1 LEPVGEIPV
10 VPRVSSALHRQ
21 LSPFGVW
28 LLALSCLSP
37 VLSVYGVGGD
47 VLVHAGTGTVLLFLL
62 GLGAAL
68 LWGFVY
74 AELGSAFPYAGGDY
88 VGVGRTLGGWAGA
101 ATLALW
107 LATTGPAI
115 AFECQIT
122 ATYAGELAH
131 GIAPALLTFG
141 TLAAATLVA
150 LLGVRTSTTV
160 TGIFL
165 SVEMIAIFT
174 LIGCGFW
181 HPVRGPEILLAAPR
195 TLRGGVMVPVALGI
209 LMSALVNT
217 AYGTVGGNQA
227 IYFGEELHDPHRKMG
242 RVIIAAALTG
252 GFATALP
259 LIAVTVGARD
269 LPAVLASPAP
279 LATFVSQAIG
289 PRAAQALSAGVVLAV
304 FNAIIATIMM
314 GARLLFS
321 VARDGLLPARV
332 NRLLSSIAFASGV
345 PRAATLVTVVF
356 SALCCLLASHLLLDF
371 ISGLIVFGWGL
382 VCLAVLVGHR
392 KGLTGGP
399 GLWRAPL
406 YPLAPLLGLL
416 MAVGFA
422 LASLADA
429 NAGRP
434 SLIILGLVMALAIIW
449 YHLVLKKRGWQPR
462 TSDITQANVPRS
474 DQRA

>member
-1 LEPVGEIPV
+1 MAELTGDRAAP
-10 VPRVSSALHRQ
+10 SALHRQ

-37 VLSVYGVGGD
+37 VFSVYGVGGD

-101 ATLALW
+101 ATLAIW
-107 LATTGPAI
+107 LATMGPTI
-115 AFECQIT
+115 AFECQIA

-131 GIAPALLTFG
+131 GLPPVLVTFG
-141 TLAAATLVA
+141 LLVAATLVA
-150 LLGVRTSTTV
+150 LLGVRTSTMV

-165 SVEMIAIFT
+165 SVEMAAVIT
-174 LIGCGFW
+174 LIACGFW
-181 HPVRGPEILLAAPR
+181 HPQRGPEILMAAPR
-195 TLRGGVMVPVALGI
+195 ALSGEVMVPVAFGI

-227 IYFGEELHDPHRKMG
+227 IYFGEELRDPHRQMG

-259 LIAVTVGARD
+259 VIAVTVGAHD
-269 LPAVLASPAP
+269 LPAVLASSAP
-279 LATFVSQAIG
+279 FATFVSQAIG
-289 PRAAQALSAGVVLAV
+289 PWAAQALSAGVVLAI
-304 FNAIIATIMM
+304 FNAIIATVMM

-321 VARDGLLPARV
+321 VARDGVLPAAV
-332 NRLLSSIAFASGV
+332 NRLLSSVASASGV
-345 PRAATLVTVVF
+345 PRAATLVTAIL
-356 SALCCLLASHLLLDF
+356 SAVCCLLASHVLLAF
-371 ISGLIVFGWGL
+371 VSGLIVYNWGL
-382 VCLAVLVGHR
+382 VCLAVLIGHR

-399 GLWRAPL
+399 GHWRAPL
-406 YPLAPLLGLL
+406 YPLAPLVGLL

-422 LASLADA
+422 LANLADA
-429 NAGRP
+429 TAGRP
-434 SLIILGLVMALAIIW
+434 SLIILGLVIAAAITW
-449 YHLVLKKRGWQPR
+449 YHLVLKKRGWQPSI
-462 TSDITQANVPRS
+462 SDIGQAPDRE
-474 DQRA
+474 

>member
-1 LEPVGEIPV
+1 VDPIGDIA
-10 VPRVSSALHRQ
+10 VPPVSSALHRQ

-37 VLSVYGVGGD
+37 VFSVYGIGGD
-47 VLVHAGTGTVLLFLL
+47 VLVHAGTGTVSLFLL
-62 GLGAAL
+62 GLGAVL
-68 LWGFVY
+68 VWGFVY

-88 VGVGRTLGGWAGA
+88 VGVGRSLGGWAGA
-101 ATLALW
+101 ATLAIW
-107 LATTGPAI
+107 LATMGPTI
-115 AFECQIT
+115 AFECQIA

-131 GIAPALLTFG
+131 GITPALLTFG
-141 TLAAATLVA
+141 VLVAATLVA
-150 LLGVRTSTTV
+150 LLGVRTSTMV

-165 SVEMIAIFT
+165 AVEMVAVVT
-174 LIGCGFW
+174 LIACGFW
-181 HPVRGPEILLAAPR
+181 HPVRGPEILLATPR
-195 TLRGGVMVPVALGI
+195 ALSGGVMAPVAFGI

-227 IYFGEELHDPHRKMG
+227 IYFGEELRDPHRQMG
-242 RVIIAAALTG
+242 KVIIAAALTG

-259 LIAVTVGARD
+259 VIAVTIGARD

-279 LATFVSQAIG
+279 FATFVSQAIG
-289 PRAAQALSAGVVLAV
+289 PWAAQALSAGVALAI

-321 VARDGLLPARV
+321 VARDGLLPAAV
-332 NRLLSSIAFASGV
+332 NRPLSSVSGASGV
-345 PRAATLVTVVF
+345 PRAATLVTVAF
-356 SALCCLLASHLLLDF
+356 SALCCLLASHLLLAF
-371 ISGLIVFGWGL
+371 ISGLIVYGWGL
-382 VCLAVLVGHR
+382 VCFAVLVGHR

-422 LASLADA
+422 LANLADA
-429 NAGRP
+429 TAGRP
-434 SLIILGLVMALAIIW
+434 SLIILGLVMAAAITW
-449 YHLVLKKRGWQPR
+449 YHLILKKRGWTPK
-462 TSDITQANVPRS
+462 TSDIIQGSVYR
-474 DQRA
+474 D

>member
-1 LEPVGEIPV
+1 M
-10 VPRVSSALHRQ
+10 
-21 LSPFGVW
+21 
-28 LLALSCLSP
+28 
-37 VLSVYGVGGD
+37 
-47 VLVHAGTGTVLLFLL
+47 
-62 GLGAAL
+62 
-68 LWGFVY
+68 
-74 AELGSAFPYAGGDY
+74 
-88 VGVGRTLGGWAGA
+88 
-101 ATLALW
+101 
-107 LATTGPAI
+107 
-115 AFECQIT
+115 
-122 ATYAGELAH
+122 
-131 GIAPALLTFG
+131 
-141 TLAAATLVA
+141 LAAATLVA

-165 SVEMIAIFT
+165 SVEMVAIFT

-181 HPVRGPEILLAAPR
+181 HPVRGPEILLATPR
-195 TLRGGVMVPVALGI
+195 TPSGGVMVPVAVGI

-227 IYFGEELHDPHRKMG
+227 IYFGEELRHPHRNMG

-279 LATFVSQAIG
+279 LATFVSQALG
-289 PRAAQALSAGVVLAV
+289 PRAAQALNVGVVLAI

-332 NRLLSSIAFASGV
+332 NRLLSSIPFGSDV
-345 PRAATLVTVVF
+345 PRAATLVVVVF
-356 SALCCLLASHLLLDF
+356 SALCCFLASHLLLAF
-371 ISGLIVFGWGL
+371 ISGLIVYGWGL

-429 NAGRP
+429 TAGRP
-434 SLIILGLVMALAIIW
+434 SLIALGVVMASAIIW

-462 TSDITQANVPRS
+462 TSDISQAKVPRS
-474 DQRA
+474 EQSA